1 MNLKNNKAFTLIE
14 MLMVIVI
21 LAIISL
27 MVIPQ
32 MSSASSAQLDAAS
45 SIIASDLEY
54 AKSLSI
60 SKQQWH
66 SVVFDESGESY
77 QIQDSD
83 GNVVPYKMNPSGYY
97 IVNFTKDSRLSR
109 IDLHEAKFDDSS
121 IITFDYLGSP
131 YSGSGTS
138 NPMASG
144 SITLQVQGI
153 ESHITI
159 EPVTG
164 YIRIN

>member
-1 MNLKNNKAFTLIE
+1 MDLKNKNAFTLIE

-21 LAIISL
+21 LAITSL

-32 MSSASSAQLDAAS
+32 MSAASSAQLDAAA

-60 SKQQWH
+60 STQQWH
-66 SVVFDESGESY
+66 SVVFDKSSESY

-97 IVNFTKDSRLSR
+97 VVDFTKDSRLSR
-109 IDLHEAKFDDSS
+109 VDLYEAKFDDSPT
-121 IITFDYLGSP
+121 ITFDYLGSP
-131 YSGSGTS
+131 YSGSGIS

-144 SITLQVQGI
+144 DVTLKAQGV